1 MIDNATLIHDGVLAH
16 TPQLTM
22 LAKTWAFEGATCL
35 GLWIPH
41 TAEWV
46 WRDRPVPNL
55 PYLTSNIRF
64 GGTATC
70 ELRVYLPTPTPTLQ
84 ARLEMDASLLGNSL
98 QLEGDLQQM
107 TDDLI
112 ASQDQQLAL
121 YKLIQSTRGEF
132 DVDKL
137 LQILANEATETIG
150 VDFTLL
156 WLQDQPNRPTCVSNP
171 APPLEMIQIVQ
182 EFCEEVFTSGNEIL
196 MNDHTGAEDHNVR
209 SLFTIPLT
217 IRDRVMAV
225 VCWVNRGYLGF
236 TSPDLKLARSI
247 SVQIAAS
254 LENAILYQEVLQR
267 AQIQT
272 ELDLARKVQTRLL
285 PSRTPKVDGVTLYGK
300 CLTALEVGGD
310 FFDYVYREDG
320 TLTLIVGDVSGKGL
334 SAALLMSMIRT
345 TMRSKALIQNPPSNP
360 LSVLQ
365 QSIDELY
372 DDFSEIGMFA
382 TAFIGQLDLR
392 HKRLSYIN
400 AAQSPII
407 HYSNGQAT
415 MLDANEPPIGVLPMI
430 TSEEQS
436 IPFDAGDVLVI
447 ATDGFSEARNNEGR
461 LYGYDGLLACVAHHA
476 QTDAQAIGEALI
488 QEVHQFSAG
497 HAQDDDQT
505 LIVVKATA

>member
-1 MIDNATLIHDGVLAH
+1 MIDNATLIHDGILAH
-16 TPQLTM
+16 TSQLIM
-22 LAKTWAFEGATCL
+22 LAKTWVYDGAECL
-35 GLWIPH
+35 GLWIPD

-46 WRDRPVPNL
+46 WRDRPIPDL
-55 PYLTSNIRF
+55 PYLTSIIKF
-64 GGTATC
+64 MGAGTC
-70 ELRVYLPTPTPTLQ
+70 ELRVYLANPTPALQ

-132 DVDKL
+132 DLNTL

-156 WLQDQPNRPTCVSNP
+156 WLQDQPNRSICTSHPT
-171 APPLEMIQIVQ
+171 PPPDMIQIVQ
-182 EFCEEVFTSGNEIL
+182 EFCEEVFTSGNEFL
-196 MNDHTGAEDHNVR
+196 MNDHTGAEDHNIR
-209 SLFTIPLT
+209 NLFAIPLT
-217 IRDRVMAV
+217 LRDRVMAV
-225 VCWVNRGYLGF
+225 VCWVNRGYMGF

-247 SVQIAAS
+247 SIQITAS

-345 TMRSKALIQNPPSNP
+345 TMRSKALIQHPPASP
-360 LSVLQ
+360 LSILQ

-392 HKRLSYIN
+392 RKQLSYIN

-407 HYSNGQAT
+407 HYSHRYAT

-447 ATDGFSEARNNEGR
+447 ATDGFSEARNNEGK
-461 LYGYDGLLACVAHHA
+461 LYGYDDLLACVAHYAH
-476 QTDAQAIGEALI
+476 TDAQTIGEALI
-488 QEVHQFSAG
+488 QEIHQFSAG